1 MDTIGQRLKELI
13 DKKGL
18 TLLEFSEKV
27 GIQRSSLS
35 HLFSGRNKPSI
46 DLLLKIKKQFPD
58 TDLEWLI
65 TGESIGSVDST
76 AQKEKEINLTDDKSD
91 VTYVNS
97 ANDSID
103 NQNIKSPKQSQSST
117 VNPTNEIERI
127 VIFYKNGKFTEY
139 NNHQ

>member
-13 DKKGL
+13 ENKEL
-18 TLLEFSEKV
+18 TLLAFSEKV

-46 DLLLKIKKQFPD
+46 DLLLKIKHQFPD

-65 TGESIGSVDST
+65 TGESIGSADNT
-76 AQKEKEINLTDDKSD
+76 PQKEKEMIGSDEKSD
-91 VTYVNS
+91 VTYVNKGIDS
-97 ANDSID
+97 TDTLSINSIESSQDNTANS
-103 NQNIKSPKQSQSST
+103 
-117 VNPTNEIERI
+117 TNEIERI
-127 VIFYKNGKFTEY
+127 VIFYKNGKFIEY